1 MLNLQNKNLDPLKSE
16 IAYVPIKKRK
26 GNSIINDEIKCN
38 LYAWITCHPQVVQSS
53 ISNDCLKVIF
63 DDQKEPQLVPKLL
76 IQVSVRDMHNRLVSG
91 PHDDG
96 IKDASDEDD
105 NIIISDSV
113 LH

>member
-1 MLNLQNKNLDPLKSE
+1 M
-16 IAYVPIKKRK
+16 
-26 GNSIINDEIKCN
+26 
-38 LYAWITCHPQVVQSS
+38 YAWITRHLQVFQSP
-53 ISNDCLKVIF
+53 ISNDSIKFMF
-63 DDQKEPQLVPKLL
+63 DDQTEPQLVPKLL
-76 IQVSVRDMHNRLVSG
+76 LQVSVREFNNRLVSG